1 MECIE
6 VQSLLSPESPQTD
19 DETAFQASFLQQKLA
34 PWSETEYTN
43 CLPIKPGNKYLLS
56 CSVIGFFM

>member
-34 PWSETEYTN
+34 P
-43 CLPIKPGNKYLLS
+43 
-56 CSVIGFFM
+56 